1 MEFLN
6 LFLYLS
12 ITVPLLI
19 VLLMTKSK
27 TKSLVCFVIIG
38 LTVALLCG
46 ELNGIIFK
54 NTKYSQ
60 ATYVTTFSPII
71 EEILKIIPIFICTFV
86 MYPSRQDLIE
96 RSIAIGVGFAIL
108 ENAFVIASRAEQID
122 VITAILRAFGSGM
135 MHVIT
140 TLAVGFGLSFILN
153 RKKLFVSGSVGLVA
167 VAIIYHSIYNYFAV
181 CNHYVI
187 AFLLPTLVFVPFMF
201 LIKRICK
208 NDNNAKCEP

>member
-19 VLLMTKSK
+19 VLIMTKSK

-46 ELNGIIFK
+46 EINGIIFK

-86 MYPSRQDLIE
+86 MHPSRQDLIE

-187 AFLLPTLVFVPFMF
+187 AFLLPSLVFVPFMF

-208 NDNNAKCEP
+208 NDNNAKCEA